1 MTPYWYY
8 PVRGLFMSYEL
19 QDMCE
24 HYFGPDSWEVL
35 QHLPVHTFQSILEV
49 MSHNASEAV
58 LQIGDR
64 KYLLS
69 RNKIEL
75 VSYLPEE
82 LFEL

>member
-1 MTPYWYY
+1 M
-8 PVRGLFMSYEL
+8 GNDL

-24 HYFGPDSWEVL
+24 YYFGPDAWEVL

-49 MSHNASEAV
+49 MSDRADEVV
-58 LQIGDR
+58 LNIGDR